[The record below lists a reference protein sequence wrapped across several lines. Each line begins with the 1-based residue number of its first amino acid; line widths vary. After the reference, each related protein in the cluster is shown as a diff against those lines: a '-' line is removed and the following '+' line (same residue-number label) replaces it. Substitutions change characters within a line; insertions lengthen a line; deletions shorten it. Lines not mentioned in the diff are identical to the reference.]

1 MLFPVLAHLPNAHLQ
16 VVPTCMCVC
25 VFLKSAH
32 THLCV
37 FNALELIAQ
46 SRSSGLHGK
55 MFFLLG
61 ININKLGNFL
71 HIWGN
76 NLTFYAV
83 TLNASTLGVSISP
96 SHEAIC
102 GIPLL

>member
-1 MLFPVLAHLPNAHLQ
+1 M
-16 VVPTCMCVC
+16 C

-61 ININKLGNFL
+61 INVNKLGNFPHTL
-71 HIWGN
+71 GS
-76 NLTFYAV
+76 NLIFYAV
-83 TLNASTLGVSISP
+83 TLNASILGVSISP
-96 SHEAIC
+96 SHEAVC